1 MHKYHDFD
9 LCVVYKTSDIYA
21 LILDNDEIK
30 SDVYHLKIDRAE
42 HRSHERNGKRNI
54 RFIRSRSHD

>member
-9 LCVVYKTSDIYA
+9 LYVVYKTNDIYA

-42 HRSHERNGKRNI
+42 H
-54 RFIRSRSHD
+54 